1 MPIISKRLQA
11 AAKLLAKCESV
22 ADIGTD
28 HALLPIHLVREGLAQ
43 KVIACDIAKGPLE
56 VARANVTKFGLGEK
70 IELRLANGLEG
81 LAPNECN
88 QITILG
94 MGGETIADIIDA
106 AHWVRDKN
114 ITLILQPMSCDDR
127 LRQYL
132 INNGFE
138 IITEVAVNSQG
149 RVYTVM
155 KVSFSGESKVY
166 GKEFK
171 YIGKLANTNSFEA
184 KDFIKHRLNSMKK
197 CMEEIENVERKK
209 ALYNELKTAT
219 EIIEKLI

>member
-11 AAKLLAKCESV
+11 AADMLKHSKSV

-28 HALLPIHLVREGLAQ
+28 HALLPIYLVREGIAE
-43 KVIACDIAKGPLE
+43 KVIACDIASGPLD
-56 VARANVTKFGLGEK
+56 VAKSNVTRFGLGEK

-81 LAPNECN
+81 LSPNECN

-94 MGGETIADIIDA
+94 MGGETIADIIEA

-127 LRQYL
+127 LREYL
-132 INNGFE
+132 ISGGFE
-138 IITEVAVNSQG
+138 IITEVAVASQG

-155 KVSFSGESKVY
+155 KVAFSGKSKVY

-184 KDFIKHRLNSMKK
+184 KAFIKRRLNSMKK
-197 CMEEIENVERKK
+197 CMAEIENVERK
-209 ALYNELKTAT
+209 AELYNELKTAT